1 MFSKKDEYTFSNI
14 NEVFKYVEENV
25 KDKPFSLYTDKFKQA
40 LKSLPHDIGLNSEY
54 GTTQIEN
61 AISEYDVKTV
71 EEYASQVI
79 TPYLTQRKELIQGEI
94 IKNLSEVSKKNNST
108 LEKTISSMT
117 QNEVKKIFTKSKRT
131 VENSML
137 KKMSAEIADP
147 NIYAYNAISNVLKT
161 QYLPNSLNVDMTESV
176 KMLAESFKGDKP
188 YEVGN
193 LLKRAN
199 IDTVAWGRIKNK
211 IFELQKKY
219 SKKFSTA
226 EIERIIRGQIEKR
239 NADIS
244 GGRFDSD
251 YKREGIKT
259 YLKAQGYDSFVT
271 DDGKLISGG
280 ANFSVI
286 SPMIEDFL
294 NNRGFKT
301 FGKVSYNVLEEVYQ
315 KILEDMSKEYTKTGR
330 DKTVKQSK
338 KYEELNRQKEL
349 IENELRIALR
359 NTKDKNVVD
368 NLLSKKVN
376 FVQTNTATKQKNN
389 EDVSVYQDA
398 LTKRILKDY
407 EKDPWFDEWYD
418 ESKDIK
424 QENTEED
431 LRRANQK
438 SIDTTRE
445 NHTRAMKVL
454 DEFVKGKNNIHNNAK
469 EIAVSSL
476 KDLIEKMTSGSMTIE
491 EGSKYISLI
500 DSSLRDSLG
509 LMSHSEENLN
519 TISIQGMGGN
529 DIGYS
534 NGKVFSTGYRDNDD
548 FDPNDYEMQQ
558 KLSEEA
564 GDMAEET
571 VDEISNSS
579 VENIKETFYNS
590 FRNAAL
596 SAIELRREELKTSTK
611 KDLDDFYGG
620 KTPEKELKAEYKK
633 IDENTNRVANMV
645 EKTTAHRG
653 RDFSSNF
660 EQLKEDANALS
671 DILEFAKSYETHI
684 ETLAKQQ
691 AKIDGVDYNE
701 EYLYTYAKN
710 NMPDEEIQA
719 RILESKKARSIFDN
733 TLESNGDLEKAIRA
747 AIGTLDSKIGK
758 RIFDS
763 FNDADEE
770 DIVTKVIGENGE
782 EKYFSEPSEKQT
794 FVDWIKNQMAPGEK
808 SINSINEEYIN
819 EHDYLISPEEYNMY
833 SPAKRRQ
840 LSLLREK
847 EWGEN
852 KPWYSAENTPIN
864 IDKMESEYN
873 AKRAKELS
881 EKVEQERK
889 NIEKFKKDS
898 EEVALKHKKEQEK
911 KTKNSLDLDDILD
924 EESTETVVAKK
935 KKTSSTKKSTK
946 KKTSKTDKTK
956 NVSTAIKKEDKEFQ
970 KGTDIVQ
977 DHTVAIQN
985 EKTAEE
991 DKITISESLAKVLQE
1006 EKKAFENISSVEKS
1020 TNAIEENTNAIKEN
1034 SEAKKENAKEEIEID
1049 NIKSSKAP
1057 ISPSRL
1063 ISGIFGD
1070 NFSSDDSDFERILTI
1085 YSLNNGIAN
1094 AQKLGISQG
1103 EGKFKTLSSNYYD
1116 RLFGTIEHLQ
1126 SQISDEV
1133 FNETGKNLDIDT
1145 INNNSD
1151 QYSQKIQG
1159 LIKEYNSTKKIFY
1172 ANLEKLGFTEEDL
1185 SITENRLR
1193 YAVEKQQEVAKM
1205 LSPTGHAVMSEVP
1218 LMGEVNGQEIHG
1230 VTDKIYLDDETLNIG
1245 DLKNKYSIKGDR
1257 EAYQLGMY
1265 QEMLIQMKQRV
1276 TDWDENRSGKPIFE
1290 DIEGNPLNEKDNDRL
1305 IGILRQAKYFKT
1317 YIQNVNRQLE
1327 TQLVPITGVATEEIG
1342 KAIEM
1347 LEEGKTLTDEEKK
1360 VLATKSKHNVVGE
1373 GGYIPA
1379 PENSSDYAVNW
1390 FKKDSTFESEQ
1401 KQKSSIVEVIKN
1413 QKAKDKLSEQI
1424 DLLERKAED
1433 PSETKGKV
1441 QSYLEQIK
1449 LLQQKLA
1456 ILNQTQFIL
1465 NEEGNLVKLIN
1476 GEEVKSISLNEQQQQ
1491 QLKEELLLLE
1501 KQHSVNIARNSGYTG
1516 KPQEGLIEELFGN
1529 FQRQIKYMTTQ
1540 SLIYK
1545 LIGGVQQTL
1554 TNLTTT
1560 IKELDK
1566 AMVDLQ
1572 IASGYTRQEMKAAM
1586 KGYNE
1591 IAVDTG
1597 RTTEEVL
1604 TAAND
1609 WLRAGFD
1616 IKSANE
1622 LIRDSMKLSTLGMID
1637 SAKATEYLIST
1648 LKGWKL
1654 QTDEVA
1660 DAVDD
1665 LTALDMAFATSA
1677 GDIAQAMAKGNVS
1690 ASLAGMDRKTY
1701 EAMLTAVMDVGQQGA
1716 DVVGTAFKTLFAR
1729 YGNVKSGKYAS
1740 NYNANESGSETSEE
1754 TVKLNDIETVLNKIQ
1769 IKTRDSVGQFRDI
1782 DEVLSDIAE
1791 KWNTIDQVSQNA
1803 VSTALGG
1810 TRQREVVNTL
1820 FENWGSVEKAKRI
1833 TETSSGTADQKME
1846 NYTESIEAAQKGLQA
1861 SVEKLTTSADYEK
1874 WFIRFYNLLSALV
1887 DNTKPILLTV
1897 GGLMGLKFLSGGG
1910 LSKLL
1915 GGIQNVAKYT
1925 MAPGYWMNEQIQN
1938 RRERRKMTDTEKVA
1952 FKRNNYIS
1960 ELDNVIV
1967 SANARMKDNGVAV
1980 RDNKGGLSTLTT
1992 EDYNNVRNFLTNN
2005 KNNFKEVA
2013 KLSEKDWENVA
2024 SAIEDNF
2031 VQEWLNAKKNS
2042 DEARRNTARD
2052 FGVWRKSGFDDN
2064 GANVNFDASR
2074 NILNQAETEEATA
2087 RQKLARQLG
2096 LAEDATAEEVRAR
2109 LKLVGAL
2116 SENEETVDI
2125 DSRTIRARG
2134 KVATDRNVKA
2144 KLNADSSQGGFK
2156 NFVENNGAMIGTI
2169 GGVVGTGLSAYAAQ
2183 DMSSTGG
2190 AALTATTSALPMI
2203 GSLVGS
2209 FFGAPAIGA
2218 AVGGAVSAAVGGIS
2232 ALIALGNKTSE
2243 EIQKEAQEANKKLSA
2258 FRTEISK
2265 REENRLNLKDN
2276 EVRFAELVKG
2286 VNVSTGVNV
2295 SLSDSEWSEYQNI
2308 LSTII
2313 EANDDLYASYDAQG
2327 NIVAQNAEG
2336 IADLNKVM
2344 ADSIELQKKKVQE
2357 EYIKMTSED
2366 NTKNLRAEIR
2376 GEVDKLGF
2384 KDNDFTVSDNAI
2396 LPPET
2401 TNDDFTMP
2409 TLDDYVVN
2417 MVANSTNIDEF
2428 KEYMNGIL
2436 REDIKFKDGE
2446 VERYYNEIL
2455 SSDSYKNRVSA
2466 NKTYGKSL
2474 KERIGYYLKSNE
2486 EFNNLESDEQS
2497 FVSNQLFGMNNI
2509 SYFDKNGKKKTDK
2522 QIEEDVQAYG
2532 NAATI
2537 IAQKIAKGEIN
2548 LDNII
2553 NYDKTIDNAN
2563 IDETYLKEMI
2573 NIANKSG
2580 LDEDKKE
2587 SLLSGYGFI
2596 KDENGNWITN
2606 RMASQN
2612 VLSNKYGFNKG
2623 VLNELSTEMLNA
2635 LFNNK
2640 ESLKSYN
2647 NKDINTLKNKLKE
2660 FTLGNNA
2667 TLSQYLADFSNEMG
2681 IAISNTEEFAKALD
2695 TAKGKGTFAFEK
2707 LQKLANN
2714 LGIDIHEL
2722 ADHASTLGSIDANG
2736 YNSKS
2741 LSEIETQFEDIENI
2755 VNDLTDNSTISAE
2768 NVEKIIEDFPEL
2780 VKYLDDSDKLLEKFQ
2795 SLQGDKSKSQVASL
2809 KRSFA
2814 ESDEVYKSLLND
2826 TKFSDN
2832 EYFDKIID
2840 QKLGMFKNGRK
2851 FTEFMNTIYDK
2862 DVNDNY
2868 TGIKSEY
2875 EKMSLTD
2882 NSSYSQNSWEKL
2894 IGENIFGIDT
2904 STGTKEDIQKKIY
2917 NAMKAQ
2923 AEKMGIKNIKSLENG
2938 GNEQLTEMF
2947 TGIIGQTDFMAAF
2960 QRVSDLQN
2968 QLSALKT
2975 AKAIEDSKWEQRVSD
2990 AISKLKQ
2997 DFEEGRTSIDDYIK
3011 GLQQIKTWANL
3022 TAEQQ
3027 NELNEAI
3034 EEARFDKVSDQ
3045 YEKGAISVKAYRD
3058 ELSALMKL
3066 NASGSSQ
3073 YKQYADAYISS
3084 YDTEL
3089 NKLEAQKSLVTEKDF
3104 AQQRNILTKEN
3115 AVYEEKLMALVAAG
3129 KQNAEEY
3136 LETQEKIKSTKE
3148 AILELDKKELEL
3160 HKEDLETTMSAYITL
3175 LDYGISQLEKE
3186 KSLLEERYDEE
3197 IDKLKEVNDQKQRS
3211 IDLEKYQQQLE
3222 NAKKEKSRVYVAG
3235 NH

>member
-1 MFSKKDEYTFSNI
+1 M
-14 NEVFKYVEENV
+14 
-25 KDKPFSLYTDKFKQA
+25 
-40 LKSLPHDIGLNSEY
+40 
-54 GTTQIEN
+54 
-61 AISEYDVKTV
+61 
-71 EEYASQVI
+71 
-79 TPYLTQRKELIQGEI
+79 
-94 IKNLSEVSKKNNST
+94 
-108 LEKTISSMT
+108 
-117 QNEVKKIFTKSKRT
+117 
-131 VENSML
+131 
-137 KKMSAEIADP
+137 
-147 NIYAYNAISNVLKT
+147 
-161 QYLPNSLNVDMTESV
+161 
-176 KMLAESFKGDKP
+176 
-188 YEVGN
+188 
-193 LLKRAN
+193 
-199 IDTVAWGRIKNK
+199 
-211 IFELQKKY
+211 
-219 SKKFSTA
+219 
-226 EIERIIRGQIEKR
+226 
-239 NADIS
+239 
-244 GGRFDSD
+244 
-251 YKREGIKT
+251 
-259 YLKAQGYDSFVT
+259 
-271 DDGKLISGG
+271 
-280 ANFSVI
+280 
-286 SPMIEDFL
+286 
-294 NNRGFKT
+294 
-301 FGKVSYNVLEEVYQ
+301 
-315 KILEDMSKEYTKTGR
+315 
-330 DKTVKQSK
+330 
-338 KYEELNRQKEL
+338 
-349 IENELRIALR
+349 
-359 NTKDKNVVD
+359 
-368 NLLSKKVN
+368 
-376 FVQTNTATKQKNN
+376 
-389 EDVSVYQDA
+389 
-398 LTKRILKDY
+398 
-407 EKDPWFDEWYD
+407 
-418 ESKDIK
+418 
-424 QENTEED
+424 
-431 LRRANQK
+431 
-438 SIDTTRE
+438 
-445 NHTRAMKVL
+445 
-454 DEFVKGKNNIHNNAK
+454 
-469 EIAVSSL
+469 
-476 KDLIEKMTSGSMTIE
+476 
-491 EGSKYISLI
+491 
-500 DSSLRDSLG
+500 
-509 LMSHSEENLN
+509 
-519 TISIQGMGGN
+519 
-529 DIGYS
+529 
-534 NGKVFSTGYRDNDD
+534 
-548 FDPNDYEMQQ
+548 
-558 KLSEEA
+558 
-564 GDMAEET
+564 
-571 VDEISNSS
+571 
-579 VENIKETFYNS
+579 
-590 FRNAAL
+590 
-596 SAIELRREELKTSTK
+596 
-611 KDLDDFYGG
+611 
-620 KTPEKELKAEYKK
+620 
-633 IDENTNRVANMV
+633 
-645 EKTTAHRG
+645 
-653 RDFSSNF
+653 
-660 EQLKEDANALS
+660 
-671 DILEFAKSYETHI
+671 
-684 ETLAKQQ
+684 
-691 AKIDGVDYNE
+691 
-701 EYLYTYAKN
+701 
-710 NMPDEEIQA
+710 
-719 RILESKKARSIFDN
+719 
-733 TLESNGDLEKAIRA
+733 
-747 AIGTLDSKIGK
+747 
-758 RIFDS
+758 
-763 FNDADEE
+763 
-770 DIVTKVIGENGE
+770 
-782 EKYFSEPSEKQT
+782 
-794 FVDWIKNQMAPGEK
+794 
-808 SINSINEEYIN
+808 
-819 EHDYLISPEEYNMY
+819 
-833 SPAKRRQ
+833 
-840 LSLLREK
+840 
-847 EWGEN
+847 
-852 KPWYSAENTPIN
+852 
-864 IDKMESEYN
+864 
-873 AKRAKELS
+873 
-881 EKVEQERK
+881 
-889 NIEKFKKDS
+889 
-898 EEVALKHKKEQEK
+898 
-911 KTKNSLDLDDILD
+911 
-924 EESTETVVAKK
+924 
-935 KKTSSTKKSTK
+935 
-946 KKTSKTDKTK
+946 
-956 NVSTAIKKEDKEFQ
+956 
-970 KGTDIVQ
+970 
-977 DHTVAIQN
+977 
-985 EKTAEE
+985 
-991 DKITISESLAKVLQE
+991 QE

-1172 ANLEKLGFTEEDL
+1172 ANLKKLGFTEEDL

-1205 LSPTGHAVMSEVP
+1205 LSPTGHAIMSEVP

-1379 PENSSDYAVNW
+1379 PENSSDYAINW

-1501 KQHSVNIARNSGYTG
+1501 KQHSANIARNSGYTG
-1516 KPQEGLIEELFGN
+1516 RPQEGLIEELFGN

-1846 NYTESIEAAQKGLQA
+1846 NYAESIEAAQKGLQA

-1925 MAPGYWMNEQIQN
+1925 TAPGYWMNEQIQN

-1967 SANARMKDNGVAV
+1967 SANARMKDNEVAV

-2013 KLSEKDWENVA
+2013 KLSEKDWENAA

-2031 VQEWLNAKKNS
+2031 VQEWLNAKKTS

-2064 GANVNFDASR
+2064 VANVNFDVSR

-2116 SENEETVDI
+2116 SENKETVDI

-2436 REDIKFKDGE
+2436 SGREDIKFKDGE

-2509 SYFDKNGKKKTDK
+2509 SYFDKNGKKNTDK

-2587 SLLSGYGFI
+2587 SLLSEYGFI

-2832 EYFDKIID
+2832 EDFNKIIE
-2840 QKLGMFKNGRK
+2840 QKLGMFKNGK
-2851 FTEFMNTIYDK
+2851 KLTEFMNTIYDK
-2862 DVNDNY
+2862 DENGKY
-2868 TGIKSEY
+2868 SIKNEY
-2875 EKMSLTD
+2875 NMPTTD
-2882 NSSYSQNSWEKL
+2882 TSSYSQNSWEKL
-2894 IGENIFGIDT
+2894 IGENIFGVDT

-2917 NAMKAQ
+2917 NAMKSQ
-2923 AEKMGIKNIKSLENG
+2923 AEKMGIKDIKSIKNG
-2938 GNEQLTEMF
+2938 GMNQLVNMYTD
-2947 TGIIGQTDFMAAF
+2947 IIGQTDFIAAF
-2960 QRVSDLQN
+2960 QQVSDLQN
-2968 QLSALKT
+2968 QLSALRT
-2975 AKAIEDSKWEQRVSD
+2975 AKAIENSKWEQRVSD

-3089 NKLEAQKSLVTEKDF
+3089 NKLETQKSLVTEKDF

-3160 HKEDLETTMSAYITL
+3160 HKEDLETTMSAYTTL

-3222 NAKKEKSRVYVAG
+3222 NAKKEKSRVFVAG
-3235 NH
+3235 VGWTYRANQAKVDEAQRNLDNYLDDRKISDLEGSKNRESKYYQDQIDFYNEMKEKVEDVSKLASTEDAVRQLIKDGILPKGSTIPDSLDILRINTKLDNEGHVTSLGGKFESVKNDYLTTTEKLWNINSAWDQNLLDIANKIRASEPITTDMLKKAFKDGASEIDIKMPENKSGEYATQIQDIQGKLESAKKSLNIIAAQVRLNLTSYTTSSDGTWGGSNHNKWKNYYTGKTSNFFGKPYYSFQNTQTGKIYWTDEPGNRNSLVSKGTKFYKWEDLWNASQGFSSGLEAGMVTRTGMYKLHGSPSNPEFVLNSKQAYQLLKNISTLSIPAFESNSGKSQTIKYQFYGDLNLPNVQDPSTFFDELLRETNSKFNVSKPEYS